1 MIKCRTIREHLKDK
15 NREIAKKQ
23 RENSFGPTASAKIKK
38 IGKHSKDGKVRKNR
52 TRDKLGGKVVQ
63 PELEGERGSGAT

>member
-15 NREIAKKQ
+15 NREIAKKPREFSFWSNRE
-23 RENSFGPTASAKIKK
+23 RENQK